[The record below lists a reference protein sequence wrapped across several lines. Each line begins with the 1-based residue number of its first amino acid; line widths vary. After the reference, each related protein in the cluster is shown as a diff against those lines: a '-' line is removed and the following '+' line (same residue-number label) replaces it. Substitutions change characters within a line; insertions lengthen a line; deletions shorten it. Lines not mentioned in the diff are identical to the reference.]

1 METSMSKKG
10 LTRNF
15 KLTLEEGETALRE
28 YTDEEIQRFLEED
41 KLDIETFAK
50 IHRLQRIGVMV
61 DRERLLKSLPKLAS
75 RHMVVVGD
83 IFLDEYIT
91 GRATR
96 LSREAPI
103 PVLEFTG
110 RRYVPGGAANPSNN
124 IVALGGMA
132 YQVGVIGDDE
142 PGQTLLAKLREAGI
156 DTTAVVTDPSRP
168 TTTKTRIVAQGSLRF
183 PQQLAR
189 IDHLDRRPVAGEV
202 EKAIV
207 SHLEALVPRV
217 DAVLVSDYRTGV
229 ASEAIVAATLK
240 LARQHEKL
248 ATIDSQGNLHKF
260 SGFDLVKCNQR
271 EAEVVLG
278 RTLSSEC
285 DFRKAQE
292 QLLTE
297 LEVQAILITRGAE
310 GMSLLGRD
318 QPYVHIPAAN
328 VSEVFDVTGAG
339 DTVIAVAT
347 LALAAGL
354 DLLSAGHLANY
365 AAGLVVRKL
374 GNATATPEE
383 LTWAIE
389 NW

>member
-1 METSMSKKG
+1 
-10 LTRNF
+10 
-15 KLTLEEGETALRE
+15 
-28 YTDEEIQRFLEED
+28 
-41 KLDIETFAK
+41 
-50 IHRLQRIGVMV
+50 MV
-61 DRERLLKSLPKLAS
+61 DKHELSRSLPKL
-75 RHMVVVGD
+75 VGRRILVIGD
-83 IFLDEYIT
+83 VFLDEYIS

-103 PVLEFTG
+103 PVLEFAG

-124 IVALGGMA
+124 IVALGGIA

-142 PGQTLLAKLREAGI
+142 AGQTLLTKLREAGI
-156 DTTAVVTDPSRP
+156 DTAAVVTDPCRP

-202 EKAIV
+202 EKTIV
-207 SHLEALVPRV
+207 AHLEALVPQV
-217 DAVLVSDYRTGV
+217 DAVLISDYRTGV
-229 ASEAIVAATLK
+229 ASEAVVTATLRS
-240 LARQHEKL
+240 AHQHGKL
-248 ATIDSQGNLHKF
+248 ATVDSQGNLRKF

-271 EAEVVLG
+271 EAEAVLG
-278 RTLSSEC
+278 RTLSSE
-285 DFRKAQE
+285 DDLQEAQE
-292 QLLTE
+292 QLLAE
-297 LEVQAILITRGAE
+297 LEVQATLITRGPE
-310 GMSLLGRD
+310 GISLLGHD
-318 QPYVHIPAAN
+318 QPYAHIPAAN

-354 DLLSAGHLANY
+354 DLLSAAHLANY

-374 GNATATPEE
+374 GSATATPEE
-383 LTWAIE
+383 LAWAIE

>member
-1 METSMSKKG
+1 M
-10 LTRNF
+10 LV
-15 KLTLEEGETALRE
+15 
-28 YTDEEIQRFLEED
+28 I
-41 KLDIETFAK
+41 
-50 IHRLQRIGVMV
+50 
-61 DRERLLKSLPKLAS
+61 
-75 RHMVVVGD
+75 GD
-83 IFLDEYIT
+83 IFLDEYIS

-103 PVLEFTG
+103 PVLEFAG
-110 RRYVPGGAANPSNN
+110 RRYVPGGAANPSSN

-132 YQVGVIGDDE
+132 YQAGVIGDDE
-142 PGQTLLAKLREAGI
+142 AGQTLLAKLRDAEI
-156 DTTAVVTDPSRP
+156 DTAAVVIDPSRP

-189 IDHLDRRPVAGEV
+189 IDRLDRSPVAGEV

-207 SHLEALVPRV
+207 AHLAAVVPQV
-217 DAVLVSDYRTGV
+217 DAVLISDYRTGV
-229 ASEAIVAATLK
+229 VSGAVVSAALK
-240 LARQHEKL
+240 LARQHGKL
-248 ATIDSQGNLHKF
+248 VTVDSQGNLRKF

-271 EAEVVLG
+271 EAEAVLG
-278 RTLSSEC
+278 RTLSSED
-285 DFRKAQE
+285 DFQEAQE
-292 QLLTE
+292 QLLAE
-297 LEVQAILITRGAE
+297 LEVEAILITRGPD

-318 QPYVHIPAAN
+318 EPYAHIPAAN

-354 DLLSAGHLANY
+354 DLLSAAHLANY

-383 LTWAIE
+383 LAWAIE
-389 NW
+389 NG

>member
-1 METSMSKKG
+1 LTVNKETLLQSLSKLAG
-10 LTRNF
+10 
-15 KLTLEEGETALRE
+15 
-28 YTDEEIQRFLEED
+28 
-41 KLDIETFAK
+41 
-50 IHRLQRIGVMV
+50 QRI
-61 DRERLLKSLPKLAS
+61 L
-75 RHMVVVGD
+75 VVGD
-83 IFLDEYIT
+83 VFLDEYIT

-103 PVLEFTG
+103 PVLEFAG
-110 RRYVPGGAANPSNN
+110 KHYVPGGAANPSNN

-142 PGQTLLAKLREAGI
+142 AGQTLLAKLREMGI
-156 DTTAVVTDPSRP
+156 DTRAVVTDPSRP

-189 IDHLDRRPVAGEV
+189 IDRLDRSPVAGEV
-202 EKAIV
+202 EQAIV
-207 SHLEALVPRV
+207 AHLKALIPQV

-229 ASEAIVAATLK
+229 ASEAVVAAVLQS
-240 LARQHEKL
+240 ARRHGKL
-248 ATIDSQGNLHKF
+248 ATVDSQGNLHKF

-271 EAEVVLG
+271 EAEAVLG
-278 RTLSSEC
+278 RPLSTED
-285 DFRKAQE
+285 DFREAQE
-292 QLLTE
+292 QLLAE
-297 LEVQAILITRGAE
+297 LEIQAILITRGPE

-318 QPYVHIPAAN
+318 QPYAHIPAAN

-339 DTVIAVAT
+339 DTVIAVTT

-354 DLLSAGHLANY
+354 SAAHLANY

-383 LTWAIE
+383 LAWAIE

>member
-1 METSMSKKG
+1 MNKEN
-10 LTRNF
+10 L
-15 KLTLEEGETALRE
+15 
-28 YTDEEIQRFLEED
+28 
-41 KLDIETFAK
+41 
-50 IHRLQRIGVMV
+50 LQ
-61 DRERLLKSLPKLAS
+61 SLPKLAGQ
-75 RHMVVVGD
+75 RVLVIGD
-83 IFLDEYIT
+83 VFLDEYIT

-103 PVLEFTG
+103 PVLEFAG

-132 YQVGVIGDDE
+132 YQVGVVGDDE
-142 PGQTLLAKLREAGI
+142 AGQTLLAKLREVGI
-156 DTTAVVTDPSRP
+156 DTRAVVTDPSRP

-207 SHLEALVPRV
+207 AHMEALVPRV
-217 DAVLVSDYRTGV
+217 DAVLISDYRTGV
-229 ASEAIVAATLK
+229 ASEAVVGAALE
-240 LARQHEKL
+240 LARQHGKL
-248 ATIDSQGNLHKF
+248 ATVDSQGNLHKF

-271 EAEVVLG
+271 EAEAVLG
-278 RTLSSEC
+278 RALANED
-285 DFRKAQE
+285 DFRNAQE

-297 LEVQAILITRGAE
+297 LGVQAILITRGPE
-310 GMSLLGRD
+310 GMSLLGCY
-318 QPYVHIPAAN
+318 QPYAHLPAAN

-339 DTVIAVAT
+339 DTVIAVTT

-354 DLLSAGHLANY
+354 DLLSAAYLANY

-374 GNATATPEE
+374 GNATVTPEE
-383 LTWAIE
+383 LAWAIE

>member
-1 METSMSKKG
+1 MNKEN
-10 LTRNF
+10 L
-15 KLTLEEGETALRE
+15 
-28 YTDEEIQRFLEED
+28 
-41 KLDIETFAK
+41 
-50 IHRLQRIGVMV
+50 LQ
-61 DRERLLKSLPKLAS
+61 SLPKLAGQ
-75 RHMVVVGD
+75 RVLVIGD
-83 IFLDEYIT
+83 VFLDEYIT

-103 PVLEFTG
+103 PVLEFAG

-132 YQVGVIGDDE
+132 YQVGVVGDDE
-142 PGQTLLAKLREAGI
+142 AGQTLLAKLREVGI
-156 DTTAVVTDPSRP
+156 DTRAVVTDPSRP

-207 SHLEALVPRV
+207 AHMEALVPRV
-217 DAVLVSDYRTGV
+217 NAVLISDYRTGV
-229 ASEAIVAATLK
+229 ASEAVVGAALE
-240 LARQHEKL
+240 LARQHGKL
-248 ATIDSQGNLHKF
+248 ATVDTQGNLHKF
-260 SGFDLVKCNQR
+260 TGFDLVKCNQR
-271 EAEVVLG
+271 EAEAVLG
-278 RTLSSEC
+278 RALANED
-285 DFRKAQE
+285 DFRNAQE

-297 LEVQAILITRGAE
+297 LGVQAILITRGPE
-310 GMSLLGRD
+310 GMSLLGCY
-318 QPYVHIPAAN
+318 QPYAHLPAAN

-339 DTVIAVAT
+339 DTVIAVTT

-354 DLLSAGHLANY
+354 DLLSAAYLANY

-374 GNATATPEE
+374 GNATTTPAE
-383 LTWAIE
+383 LAWAIE

>member
-1 METSMSKKG
+1 MNKEN
-10 LTRNF
+10 L
-15 KLTLEEGETALRE
+15 
-28 YTDEEIQRFLEED
+28 
-41 KLDIETFAK
+41 
-50 IHRLQRIGVMV
+50 LQ
-61 DRERLLKSLPKLAS
+61 SLPKLAGQ
-75 RHMVVVGD
+75 RILVVGD
-83 IFLDEYIT
+83 VFLDEYII

-103 PVLEFTG
+103 PVLEFAG

-132 YQVGVIGDDE
+132 YQVGVVGDDE
-142 PGQTLLAKLREAGI
+142 AGQTLLAKLREVGI
-156 DTTAVVTDPSRP
+156 DTRAVVTDPSRP

-207 SHLEALVPRV
+207 AHMEALVPRV
-217 DAVLVSDYRTGV
+217 DAVLISDYRTGV
-229 ASEAIVAATLK
+229 ASEAVVGAALE
-240 LARQHEKL
+240 LARQHGKL
-248 ATIDSQGNLHKF
+248 ATVDSQGNLHKF

-271 EAEVVLG
+271 EAEAVLG
-278 RTLSSEC
+278 RALANED
-285 DFRKAQE
+285 DFRNAQE

-297 LEVQAILITRGAE
+297 LGVQAILITRGPE
-310 GMSLLGRD
+310 GMSLLGCY
-318 QPYVHIPAAN
+318 QPYAHLPAAN

-339 DTVIAVAT
+339 DTVIAVTT

-354 DLLSAGHLANY
+354 DLLSAAYLANY

-374 GNATATPEE
+374 GNATVTPEE
-383 LTWAIE
+383 LAWAIE

>member
-1 METSMSKKG
+1 MADK
-10 LTRNF
+10 
-15 KLTLEEGETALRE
+15 
-28 YTDEEIQRFLEED
+28 D
-41 KLDIETFAK
+41 KL
-50 IHRLQRIGVMV
+50 LQ
-61 DRERLLKSLPKLAS
+61 SLPKFVDRRVL
-75 RHMVVVGD
+75 VVGD

-103 PVLEFTG
+103 PVLEFAR
-110 RRYVPGGAANPSNN
+110 RRYVPGGAANPSSN
-124 IVALGGMA
+124 IVALGGMT

-142 PGQTLLAKLREAGI
+142 AGQTLLAKLKEAGI

-207 SHLEALVPRV
+207 AHLEALVPQV
-217 DAVLVSDYRTGV
+217 DAVLISDYRTGV
-229 ASEAIVAATLK
+229 ASESVVAASLK
-240 LARQHEKL
+240 LARRHGKL
-248 ATIDSQGNLHKF
+248 ATVDSQGNLHKF

-271 EAEVVLG
+271 EAEAVLG
-278 RTLSSEC
+278 RTLSSEG
-285 DFRKAQE
+285 DFQAAQE
-292 QLLTE
+292 QLLSD
-297 LEVQAILITRGAE
+297 LEIQAILITRGPD
-310 GMSLLGRD
+310 GMSLSGRAE
-318 QPYVHIPAAN
+318 PYAHIPAAN

-354 DLLSAGHLANY
+354 DLLSAAHLANY

-383 LTWAIE
+383 LAWAIE